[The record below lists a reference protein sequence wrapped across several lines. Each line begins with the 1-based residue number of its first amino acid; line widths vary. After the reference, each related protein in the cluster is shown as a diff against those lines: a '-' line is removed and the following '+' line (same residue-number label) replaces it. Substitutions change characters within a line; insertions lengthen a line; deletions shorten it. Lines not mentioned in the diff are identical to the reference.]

1 MSFKFEAERKVLRIH
16 YSTTGW
22 GSWKRKENVP
32 MDESAGQES
41 EVDEQH
47 SLPKDASAF
56 KDMEII

>member
-1 MSFKFEAERKVLRIH
+1 
-16 YSTTGW
+16 
-22 GSWKRKENVP
+22 